1 MIIGDI
7 PPSYIMPAL
16 DCTIDGCPWKS
27 QNLEAEFAGV
37 LNTALEGH
45 LRHAH
50 PPNSDTV
57 AKPEKLPRPT
67 VSKGITTEEWGFFK
81 SLWGTYKVATKLAN
95 RDACIQLLAY
105 CDPEL
110 RRDLYRTDNSI
121 EDKGVDAI
129 LDTIKSLCVRQ
140 ENVNG
145 IQANFA

>member
-1 MIIGDI
+1 
-7 PPSYIMPAL
+7 MPAL
-16 DCTIDGCPWKS
+16 DCPIDGCPWKS

-67 VSKGITTEEWGFFK
+67 ITTEEWGFFK

-95 RDACIQLLAY
+95 RDACIQLLAC

-110 RRDLYRTDNSI
+110 RRDLYRRIIPLKT
-121 EDKGVDAI
+121 KGSTQSWI
-129 LDTIKSLCVRQ
+129 P
-140 ENVNG
+140 
-145 IQANFA
+145 